1 MNYNKARN
9 ILDINDNEEV
19 NIEKIKRQ
27 YRIKA
32 LMYHPDKNKT
42 PNAAEKFVE
51 VKNAYEYLV
60 SLEQCNYNCETDED
74 DNDDEYDY
82 EDGDVD
88 KSSYRWKMYSFIKSI
103 LKKES
108 NNAIFYGILQKISCI
123 CEDRAISLL
132 ESLDKSILLKVFDI
146 LKKYKD
152 AFHFNDEFIQRI
164 DGLVKK
170 RSENDE
176 CIVLN
181 PSLEDLFENNLY
193 KLSVGNQTYIVPL
206 WHHELVYDNSGNDIY
221 VKCFPILPENME
233 IDNKNNLHVN
243 MSCKVL
249 DLWEKTS
256 IKIDL
261 SKNKSVEFCPS
272 ELKFSSYQ
280 TIIFTDGISKINTQ
294 NVYEVSSRALIYLHI
309 TIYA

>member
-1 MNYNKARN
+1 MNYNKAIN
-9 ILDINDNEEV
+9 ILDISDKDEI

-51 VKNAYEYLV
+51 VQTAYEYLV
-60 SLEQCNYNCETDED
+60 RFEQCDYDSDDEI
-74 DNDDEYDY
+74 DDEY
-82 EDGDVD
+82 EDVEID

-132 ESLDKSILLKVFDI
+132 ESLDKAMLLKVFEI

-152 AFHFNDEFIQRI
+152 AFHFNDEFIEKI
-164 DGLVKK
+164 ELLLKK

-181 PSLEDLFENNLY
+181 PSLEDLFESNLY
-193 KLSVGNQTYIVPL
+193 KLSVGDQTYIVPL
-206 WHHELVYDNSGNDIY
+206 WHHELVYDNSGNDVY
-221 VKCFPILPENME
+221 VKCCPFLPENME
-233 IDNKNNLHVN
+233 IDNKNNLHVT

-256 IKIDL
+256 IKIEL
-261 SKNKSVEFCPS
+261 TKNRSIEFCPN
-272 ELKFSSYQ
+272 ELRFSSYQ

-294 NVYEVSSRALIYLHI
+294 NVYDVSNRALIYLHI
-309 TIYA
+309 AINL

>member
-1 MNYNKARN
+1 MNYRKAIN
-9 ILDINDNEEV
+9 ILDINEKEEI

-51 VKNAYEYLV
+51 VQTAYEYLV
-60 SLEQCNYNCETDED
+60 SFEQCDYDSDDEVDDED
-74 DNDDEYDY
+74 Q
-82 EDGDVD
+82 DGEID

-108 NNAIFYGILQKISCI
+108 NNAIFYGVLQKISCI

-132 ESLDKSILLKVFDI
+132 ESLDKAILLKVFEI

-152 AFHFNDEFIQRI
+152 AFHFNDEFIEKI
-164 DGLVKK
+164 ELLLKK

-193 KLSVGNQTYIVPL
+193 KLSVGDQTYIVPL
-206 WHHELVYDNSGNDIY
+206 WHHELVYDNSGNDVY
-221 VKCFPILPENME
+221 VKCCPFLPENME

-243 MSCKVL
+243 MSYKVL

-256 IKIDL
+256 IKIEL
-261 SKNKSVEFCPS
+261 TKNRSIEFCPN
-272 ELKFSSYQ
+272 ELRFSSYQ

-294 NVYEVSSRALIYLHI
+294 NVYEVSNRALIYLHI
-309 TIYA
+309 AINL